1 MLPDRRNQV
10 RVRANFD
17 GEVEVKVRP
26 GQRVSRGTALVVVEG
41 DAQIETLSARDDA
54 TVVSVEVEDGEEV
67 CSTALLVVL
76 QED

>member
-1 MLPDRRNQV
+1 MLADRNKQV

-17 GEVEVKVRP
+17 GEVEVKVSP
-26 GQRVSRGTALVVVEG
+26 GQRVGRGTPLVVVEG

-54 TVVSVEVEDGEEV
+54 TVVSVEVADGAEV
-67 CSTALLVVL
+67 VSTALLVVL